1 LRQKIF
7 LLLTS
12 VTDPDLIGNVD
23 PNPGMWN
30 GKMTNEKRLHVD
42 KNEEIF

>member
-1 LRQKIF
+1 VLRN
-7 LLLTS
+7 
-12 VTDPDLIGNVD
+12 PDLIGNVD
-23 PNPGMWN
+23 LNAGMWK